1 MRAIAASGLA
11 ASTTLSPLNIISPL
25 VFPSLSHLLMF
36 LDPFRCFLGPF
47 KSIVLHSDFNSRCPV
62 QTPSNSI
69 HDDGVCLLVYLAH
82 RFSSLFRILPFVVM
96 FSTDLSG
103 LLCKELVFSD
113 PNVSSKSMNSC
124 AKQFST
130 LFQPPNGKLIFVKG
144 AIPYTLTTE
153 KIQKWRRQNG
163 GACRCEDQEH
173 SRKISSL
180 EKAKVE
186 PVEMVMR
193 RRS

>member
-1 MRAIAASGLA
+1 MKALASRGAIWW
-11 ASTTLSPLNIISPL
+11 ISSSSYFHARHCS
-25 VFPSLSHLLMF
+25 VWSASHLLMF
-36 LDPFRCFLGPF
+36 LGPFRCFLGPF

-62 QTPSNSI
+62 QTPSI
-69 HDDGVCLLVYLAH
+69 HGVCLLVYLAH
-82 RFSSLFRILPFVVM
+82 RFSLFRILPFVVM

-103 LLCKELVFSD
+103 LLWKELVFSD
-113 PNVSSKSMNSC
+113 PNVLSKSMNSC

-173 SRKISSL
+173 SRKEEIL